1 MYTHLHTVSQTYWAN
16 NNLVEVRI
24 PGTDDMSRF
33 AVRSKPEEWT
43 ARAKGLF
50 DRHQYQQAI
59 HAYKRAHMER
69 EVSVASAYQLRVQAQ
84 QATKNPTKAFLE
96 AARAFFACGT
106 ITSKQSEIQEFF
118 RISGECYVEGK
129 KYDQAAKAYEKASL
143 YNEAAHFYL
152 SAHMLDHAVS
162 ILKKHEGELNLGLA
176 DRIKMTARC
185 AYLNEEKFECVLCL
199 ILMKH
204 SLLRLT
210 RGLGKRPNCSMMQR
224 NKKSS
229 CKI

>member
-1 MYTHLHTVSQTYWAN
+1 
-16 NNLVEVRI
+16 
-24 PGTDDMSRF
+24 MSRF

-199 ILMKH
+199 ILMKY